1 MSILRYSNFELQS
14 DCSVS
19 GVILI
24 GGMEAFVGEKS
35 QRSSFLSQSAEAN
48 SGIASD
54 WEEAYSELISVLSG
68 CRKTVVCVVHG
79 RVSGG
84 SGLEVIMCCDYRVV
98 SETSIIGGTDDV
110 SKFSLGSSSVMERL
124 LTGQSITASEARDI
138 GLVDEV
144 VRDGGCE
151 VVAMQIARKNKK
163 RMHSVNKF
171 QRLLYYIPEHFL
183 KYRALQLFNLIRDY
197 PDSLSSLGELKEVL
211 SFTWQSEYVISQI
224 KKQLEDRL
232 LIPGAH
238 TEDVLQMYLRT
249 YKVVRFI
256 FPSSP
261 LEVFLRIAEPII
273 DHLQKRPDS
282 VKCIVSTLLETEE
295 EKGQR
300 EDNTMSLLI
309 GVYGGKESFLSEY
322 RDMLAARLVSIGS
335 FEIDREMASLDLM
348 RSKFTSDES
357 AAENVSTE
365 ALTHCSV
372 MIKDMVESRKLNA
385 KIQGELVGDKK
396 LKHSKIFS
404 MIVKSSHFWPSTRLC
419 SSSDDPSSSY
429 SSSSSEQQF
438 PFLPPAIQQVMR
450 EYEAMYTRMKPTQ
463 KLEWKSTEGLVTL
476 SIKTASN
483 NKEMEFRLSPI
494 FVQVLALFQPT
505 IGLPKSAPD
514 SVQPTAMFNN
524 SPTCLSMDAI
534 AGSVPWVSTD
544 RVRSV
549 VQFWVSKGVLREVQ
563 INNYTI
569 ID

>member
-1 MSILRYSNFELQS
+1 MSILRYSNIELQS

-35 QRSSFLSQSAEAN
+35 QRSSFLSQSAEPD
-48 SGIASD
+48 SGIETE
-54 WEEAYSELISVLSG
+54 WEEAYSDLISVLSG
-68 CRKTVVCVVHG
+68 CTKTVVCVVHG

-98 SETSIIGGTDDV
+98 SETSIFGGTEDV
-110 SKFSLGSSSVMERL
+110 SKFSSGSSSVMERL

-144 VRDGGCE
+144 VRDIGCE
-151 VVAMQIARKNKK
+151 VVAMQIARKYKK
-163 RMHSVNKF
+163 RVHSVNKF

-211 SFTWQSEYVISQI
+211 SFTWQTEYVISQI

-249 YKVVRFI
+249 YKVVRYLFS
-256 FPSSP
+256 SSP
-261 LEVFLRIAEPII
+261 LEVFLRIAKPII

-322 RDMLAARLVSIGS
+322 RDMLASRLVSIGS

-357 AAENVSTE
+357 AENLSTE

-385 KIQGELVGDKK
+385 KIQAELVGDKK

-404 MIVKSSHFWPSTRLC
+404 MIVKSGHFWPSTLLC
-419 SSSDDPSSSY
+419 SSSDDLSY
-429 SSSSSEQQF
+429 SSSSMSEQQF

-514 SVQPTAMFNN
+514 SVQPTAIFHN

-534 AGSVPWVSTD
+534 ASSVPWVSAD